1 MVAPNREL
9 ANTLFPTSSNT
20 LTTPITY
27 YNNSMDIEV
36 DTLRERLAIS
46 SINIF
51 RGISAHSSVSFIL
64 YVKRI
69 EVQNNNLS

>member
-9 ANTLFPTSSNT
+9 ANILFPTSSNT
-20 LTTPITY
+20 LTTPITH

-51 RGISAHSSVSFIL
+51 RGISAHSSVSSIL